1 MNQKQSYLKTTPK
14 VDNPLKQLG
23 ILSAIGFQMGLVI
36 YLFVRLGKWLDQN
49 VNPDQKLFLI
59 LCTLFGVAI
68 SLYFVIKQLNRI
80 KH

>member
-1 MNQKQSYLKTTPK
+1 MKTKKPHPKTIPK

-23 ILSAIGFQMGLVI
+23 ILSAIGFQMGLII

-49 VNPDQKLFLI
+49 YNPDQKLFLI
-59 LCTLFGVAI
+59 LCTLFGVGI
-68 SLYFVIKQLNRI
+68 SLYLVLKQLNRI